1 MYDEESEK
9 SAIPNTWNLCDELGQ
24 VEYIFSDKTGTLTC
38 NVMAFRK
45 CSINGIMYGDSV
57 PITTSGQE
65 STALSS
71 STNTSA
77 SLIRKENHSSS
88 NRPLQHDSKQKA
100 YDEAE
105 KRMRELMASSF
116 DTKYI
121 TKEKLSFV
129 DHRMHRH
136 LAEGIAQANI
146 SGLPS
151 SRTNMSGRPGQAA
164 SIIEF
169 FTLLAVCHTVLVDTG
184 DSNHIKYKSQSPDEE
199 ALVDAAKNNGFT
211 FLRRI
216 DNQLEVDIMGQTKRF
231 TILNALE
238 FNSDRK
244 RMSVIVR
251 KEDEGNVVL
260 LCKGADSVIAQR
272 LRPDTDQKLFE
283 TTFSH
288 LEAFARDGLR
298 TLCLA
303 YKIIPKEVYE
313 PWAKRYS
320 EAQNL
325 ITDREA
331 QVDAIANLI
340 ESDLTLMGATAIED
354 KLQQGVPECIA
365 TLGRAG
371 IKIWVLTVNIKSIVV
386 CYRVFVDSFFSL
398 SLG

>member
-1 MYDEESEK
+1 
-9 SAIPNTWNLCDELGQ
+9 
-24 VEYIFSDKTGTLTC
+24 
-38 NVMAFRK
+38 
-45 CSINGIMYGDSV
+45 V
-57 PITTSGQE
+57 PSTTVTGQE
-65 STALSS
+65 SVGLNSS
-71 STNTSA
+71 SNTTT
-77 SLIRKENHSSS
+77 SLIRKDDHSNPS
-88 NRPLQHDSKQKA
+88 RTIHDGKQRA
-100 YDEAE
+100 HDEAE
-105 KRMRELMASSF
+105 RRMRELMAASF

-121 TKEKLSFV
+121 SKEKLTFV

-136 LAEGIAQANI
+136 LTEGMTQANI
-146 SGLPS
+146 SGLPT

-184 DSNHIKYKSQSPDEE
+184 DSNQIKYKSQSPDEE

-216 DNQLEVDIMGQTKRF
+216 DNQVEVDIMGQTKKF

-251 KEDEGNVVL
+251 KEDEDNVVL

-272 LRPDTDQKLFE
+272 LRSDTDQKLFE

-303 YKIIPKEVYE
+303 YRIIPKDVYE
-313 PWAKRYS
+313 PWAKKYS

-325 ITDREA
+325 ITDRDA

-340 ESDLTLMGATAIED
+340 ETDLTLMGATAIED

-371 IKIWVLTVNIKSIVV
+371 IKIWVLTVNI
-386 CYRVFVDSFFSL
+386 L
-398 SLG
+398 